1 MYIIVVNFLQI
12 LVNLVKMMST
22 SILNFKVFMCTTQHI
37 IEILKRS
44 VDFFKILSR
53 TFAPKYLHQFR
64 NKYNNL
70 KYLLLVT

>member
-1 MYIIVVNFLQI
+1 MYNIVVNFSQI
-12 LVNLVKMMST
+12 LVNLVKMMG
-22 SILNFKVFMCTTQHI
+22 ILNFKVFMYTIQHI

-53 TFAPKYLHQFR
+53 TFAPKYLRQLR